1 MSTDMSTSERQQ
13 GELEVAENG
22 DILYILD
29 LPALPERVFRALV
42 SREITDWWVRP
53 GVFDTRE
60 WTGDVRPGGR
70 WRASGMFR
78 GQTYVAEGEYL
89 EVAASH
95 RLVHTWDEPGRQMG
109 STTLTYTLEARAGGT
124 RLELRQTGFA
134 VPDIGRNFGAGWASS
149 FTRLA
154 EILAG
159 ERAGAQ
165 RVDAG
170 AGTRQVG
177 APA

>member
-1 MSTDMSTSERQQ
+1 MSTSMSERQH
-13 GELEVAENG
+13 GDLKVSENG
-22 DILYILD
+22 DLLYIID
-29 LPALPERVFRALV
+29 LPAPPERVFRALA

-60 WTGDVRPGGR
+60 WTGDVRRGGR
-70 WRASGMFR
+70 WRARGMFR
-78 GQTYVAEGEYL
+78 GQPYEAEGEFV

-109 STTLTYTLEARAGGT
+109 STTLTYTLEARDGGT

-149 FTRLA
+149 CTRLA

-165 RVDAG
+165 LAG
-170 AGTRQVG
+170 ADLGTRRAG